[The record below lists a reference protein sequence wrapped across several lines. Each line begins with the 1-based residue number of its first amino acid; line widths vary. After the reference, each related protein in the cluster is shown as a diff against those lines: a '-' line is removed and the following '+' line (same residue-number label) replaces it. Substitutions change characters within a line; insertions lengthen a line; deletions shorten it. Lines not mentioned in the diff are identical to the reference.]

1 VVWPKVRKLEER
13 KEVGRALSPE
23 EERKLLDTVAG
34 QSSPNRS
41 QTLATFIRIAL
52 LTGMRA
58 GEITSLTWGQVDIE
72 RQVITVGRA
81 KTAAGTGRQ
90 IPMNRDLCAV
100 LSTHS
105 AWFTKRFGEAETEH
119 YLFPFGKPTP
129 SDPSWHVTDVT
140 GAWKALRKAAGVQ
153 CRLHDL
159 RHTAAT
165 KMAEAGIPESTML
178 ALMGHMSRAML
189 ERYSHIRMAA
199 KRTAMDSLVLSR
211 DRENEGV
218 STETNSDGFPTK
230 VPTVK
235 EPAGIHL
242 VASA

>member
-1 VVWPKVRKLEER
+1 MVLWPKVRKLAER
-13 KEVGRALSPE
+13 KEVGKALSPE
-23 EERKLLDTVAG
+23 EERRMLDAVAV

-41 QTLATFIRIAL
+41 QTLASFIRVAL
-52 LTGMRA
+52 MTGMRS
-58 GEITSLTWGQVDIE
+58 GEIISLTWGQVDFE

-81 KTAAGTGRQ
+81 KTAAGTVRQ
-90 IPMNRDLCAV
+90 IPMNRDLFAV
-100 LSTHS
+100 LSVHS

-129 SDPSWHVTDVT
+129 NDPSRPITDVT

-165 KMAEAGIPESTML
+165 KMAEAGVPESTML

-199 KRTAMDSLVLSR
+199 KRTAMDSLMLN
-211 DRENEGV
+211 RED
-218 STETNSDGFPTK
+218 SDGVPIKFPT
-230 VPTVK
+230 VLN
-235 EPAGIHL
+235 PATIQ
-242 VASA
+242 